1 MRCGRCVQGALRVY
15 AWCCSLC
22 FVSQMASGLACS
34 GCCASSHRMP
44 IPTARN
50 MPNSAP
56 AQREKE
62 EEVRGKKRQKKSKEE
77 EKERRERKRRFAKGG
92 LLSPSLSLTNTLSHS
107 LPLSHSHS
115 LPSLFF
121 PLSFSLSLFPSLSFS
136 PLSLTHSL
144 TLSFSLTKH
153 DSLFRSVS
161 QQCAAPQASPSSGS
175 EVQ

>member
-62 EEVRGKKRQKKSKEE
+62 EEVRGKKRKKDEE
-77 EKERRERKRRFAKGG
+77 GGKRRFAKGG

-107 LPLSHSHS
+107 LPLSHSPS

>member
-62 EEVRGKKRQKKSKEE
+62 EEVRGKKRKKDEE
-77 EKERRERKRRFAKGG
+77 GGKRRFAKGV
-92 LLSPSLSLTNTLSHS
+92 LLSLPSLSLTLSLSPSHS
-107 LPLSHSHS
+107 LP
-115 LPSLFF
+115 
-121 PLSFSLSLFPSLSFS
+121 LSFS